1 MNLYAYVGNDP
12 VNIVD
17 PNGEFGLGVA
27 AKVLKVVFK
36 GGDMASTFAGA
47 VSDAQTLTSSDASI
61 GERAIAAASLIS
73 EVASPVSLRD
83 AKAAKN
89 VLDATSAPKP
99 ISMDK
104 AVDLGAKHVDEGGD
118 MIKTGNGT
126 NYQFTST
133 TQDAAGDTVTKN
145 ARFDVN
151 PADPHVQRQGAHLNL
166 ETQVNGG
173 TVSNSH
179 IPVDPST
186 VRPGDIP
193 DPP

>member
-73 EVASPVSLRD
+73 EVASPVSARD
-83 AKAAKN
+83 VKAAADKGGD
-89 VLDATSAPKP
+89 LFRGAKGADSPSFTPKP
-99 ISMDK
+99 NEFKVDQATG
-104 AVDLGAKHVDEGGD
+104 AVKPTHGVSVFDNAESVASKGFTPHKVDQSTVPD
-118 MIKTGNGT
+118 SLQIIQRGN
-126 NYQFTST
+126 
-133 TQDAAGDTVTKN
+133 
-145 ARFDVN
+145 
-151 PADPHVQRQGAHLNL
+151 
-166 ETQVNGG
+166 
-173 TVSNSH
+173 
-179 IPVDPST
+179 DPSHFEIT
-186 VRPGDIP
+186 PKPGVNLTIDQFKEALECIQCLP
-193 DPP
+193 D